1 MAEVDLVIRGGN
13 VADGTGAPIRQADI
27 AIDDGKIVA
36 VGTVTAKGRE
46 EQDATGLLVTPGFVD
61 VHTHYDAQLTW
72 ANRLDPSSG
81 HGVTTVVTGN
91 CGMGF
96 APCRPGDRDS
106 LLKLMEGVEDIPEA
120 VMSAGL
126 PWDWESFG
134 EYLASVERRAHDID
148 YAVLLPHSPLRVY
161 VMGERALNHE
171 PATAADRAKMR
182 QLACEA
188 MQAGATGFS
197 TSRNL
202 FHQASDGSNAPTL
215 RADEA
220 ELREIAHGL
229 ADAGRGVLQAIS
241 IDGTYTTEEYELLH
255 RVAAASGR
263 PLSYTMLEIP
273 TAKTLWREVINT
285 VERDNAMG
293 ADIRMQVFNR
303 PVGVILGLE
312 ASFHPFV
319 AHPYY
324 VSEMAKLPLA
334 ERVRRMRDPAVRAIL
349 LDTSGALQH
358 PLSKSATNFA
368 NMYRMGEV
376 ANYEPDP
383 AESVA
388 AIAERLGQSPYEVAY
403 DLLLETEGNGMLL
416 VTASNFVEG
425 NLDNTLE
432 IMRHDRSVVA
442 LGDGGAHYGLICDA
456 SYPTF
461 MLTHWTRDRKRG
473 ERLDLAE
480 AIRMLTDAPARLQ
493 RFHDRGRIAPG
504 MKADINLIDMSRL
517 KLFSPRVVRDL
528 PADGKRLTQTAEG
541 YVATYVSGV
550 AIRREGQPTGAL
562 PGRLV
567 RDSGH

>member
-13 VADGTGAPIRQADI
+13 VADGTGGAIRQADV
-27 AIDDGKIVA
+27 AIDKGKIVA
-36 VGTVTAKGRE
+36 VGAVTQKGRE
-46 EQDATGLLVTPGFVD
+46 EQDASGLLVTPGFVD

-72 ANRLDPSSG
+72 AERLDPSSG

-126 PWDWESFG
+126 PWNWESFG
-134 EYLASVERRAHDID
+134 EYLASVESRPHDID
-148 YAVLLPHSPLRVY
+148 YAVLLPHSPLRVF
-161 VMGERALNHE
+161 VMGERAINHE
-171 PATAADRAKMR
+171 VATAADRAQMR
-182 QLACEA
+182 QLACAAVE
-188 MQAGATGFS
+188 AGATGFS
-197 TSRNL
+197 TSRSL
-202 FHQASDGSNAPTL
+202 FHQATDGSNAPSL

-220 ELREIAHGL
+220 ELREIALGL
-229 ADAGRGVLQAIS
+229 ADAGRGVLQAIAM
-241 IDGTYTTEEYELLH
+241 DGTYCTEEFEILH

-263 PLSYTMLEIP
+263 PLSYTLLEMP
-273 TAKTLWREVINT
+273 TAKTLWREVIDT
-285 VERDNAMG
+285 VERDTAAG
-293 ADIRMQVFNR
+293 TDIRMQVFNR

-324 VSEMAKLPLA
+324 VAELAPLPLA
-334 ERVRRMRDPAVRAIL
+334 ERVQRMRDPAVRAIL
-349 LDTSGALQH
+349 LDPAGALHH
-358 PLSKSATNFA
+358 PLSKTATNFA
-368 NMYRMGEV
+368 NMFAMGEV
-376 ANYEPDP
+376 ADYEPDP
-383 AESVA
+383 ASSIA
-388 AIAERLGQSPYEVAY
+388 AIAEKRGQSPFEVAY
-403 DLLLETEGNGMLL
+403 DVLLEQDGHAMLL
-416 VTASNFVEG
+416 VTSSNFVEG

-432 IMRHDRSVVA
+432 IMRHDRAVVA

-461 MLTHWTRDRKRG
+461 MLTHWTRDRQRG
-473 ERLDLAE
+473 HKLDLAE
-480 AIRMLTDAPARLQ
+480 AVRMLTDAPARLQ

-504 MKADINLIDMSRL
+504 LKADINVIDMDRL

-528 PADGKRLTQTAEG
+528 PAGGRRLTQSAEG

-550 AIRREGQPTGAL
+550 AIRRDGQPTGAL

-567 RDSGH
+567 RNTGA